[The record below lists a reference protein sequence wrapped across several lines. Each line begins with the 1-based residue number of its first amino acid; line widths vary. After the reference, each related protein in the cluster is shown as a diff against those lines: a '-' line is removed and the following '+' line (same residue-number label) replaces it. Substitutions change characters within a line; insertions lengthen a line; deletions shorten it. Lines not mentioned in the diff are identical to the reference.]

1 MGACVIFGAGAIVM
15 AAAMNLTVLI
25 VGRVLAGIGIGFASQ
40 TVPVYIAESAPE
52 SIRGT
57 LVSVDVLLITGGQF
71 VSYVVD
77 AIFLNVPGNWRW
89 MLGLSFVPA
98 FIQFVGMIFLPESP
112 RWLAL
117 HLKEEKAIKMLRRTR
132 ITLEEADS
140 EMEAIKETIN
150 QEKLQ
155 MQSLSHH
162 RLVEMFL
169 NRTIF
174 HCLVIGVGMQI
185 WQQVCGIN
193 TVMYYSSSILL
204 AAGFGSEDDPATAI
218 YCSMIVAFANMS
230 MSVVAVVLID
240 RVGRR
245 PLAIVSLIGVIGSL
259 LLLSA
264 SFYGDG
270 MPWLSLVS
278 LILYIVFFAP
288 GMGPIPWAVNSE
300 IYPLFV
306 RAPAN
311 SIATCANWV
320 SNLIVS
326 FTFLTL
332 SDQVG
337 ETITFLIY
345 AVIALLALF
354 FVLFLLPE
362 TKGLSLE
369 DVQSVFSRGWIIIP
383 FCGTSPSP
391 FSPSSPSSSSSA
403 SLPVVARNDEQ
414 SPSSSSS

>member
-1 MGACVIFGAGAIVM
+1 MGACLIFGAGAIVM
-15 AAAMNLTVLI
+15 AAAMDLTVLI
-25 VGRVLAGIGIGFASQ
+25 IGRVLAGIGIGLASQ

-57 LVSVDVLLITGGQF
+57 LVSIDVLLITGGQF

-77 AIFLNVPGNWRW
+77 AIFLDVPGNWRW

-112 RWLAL
+112 RWLAS
-117 HLKEEKAIKMLRRTR
+117 HGRDEKALNILKKTR
-132 ITLEEADS
+132 NTLAEAET
-140 EMEAIKETIN
+140 EMENIKATIN
-150 QEKLQ
+150 LEKIQ
-155 MQSLSHH
+155 MQGLSHH
-162 RLVEMFL
+162 RLVEMFV
-169 NRTIF
+169 NKTIL
-174 HCLVIGVGMQI
+174 HCLIIGVGMQI

-218 YCSMIVAFANMS
+218 YCSMLVAFANML
-230 MSVVAVVLID
+230 MSVVAVLLID

-245 PLAIVSLIGVIGSL
+245 PLALFSLIGVILSL
-259 LLLSA
+259 LLLSL
-264 SFYGDG
+264 SFHGDG
-270 MPWLSLVS
+270 IAWLSLTS

-311 SIATCANWV
+311 SIATSANWV

-326 FTFLTL
+326 FTFLSLTEA
-332 SDQVG
+332 VG
-337 ETITFLIY
+337 ETITFLLY
-345 AVIALLALF
+345 AVIAFCALL
-354 FVLFLLPE
+354 FVFFLLPE
-362 TKGLSLE
+362 TKGLTLE
-369 DVQSVFSRGWIIIP
+369 DVQSVFATKWFITP
-383 FCGTSPSP
+383 FC
-391 FSPSSPSSSSSA
+391 FSSSSS
-403 SLPVVARNDEQ
+403 SPKLPSKLPV
-414 SPSSSSS
+414 SSSEDDVSAPRVVS